1 METMARAKKT
11 RISAVTSQQQSDT
24 DAANTPGNEAP
35 IGPEQI
41 LTFLAENPDLDLLRA
56 KYPQLDAK
64 TLRGIFARAAELTGD
79 APTIRRR
86 KCANQTE
93 MLKTHGLPEPDGTLH
108 KGNVFRSLLGP
119 LKPGKMLDL
128 GAGRGNFSL
137 SAAQM
142 GWQVTAVDARNVR
155 WPDADAELDSEVA
168 ELIRSITWIQADV
181 REFPIGRGEYDLIC
195 VLGLLHHLEIPDQL
209 NLVRR
214 CTGTPLL
221 IDTRIAPAVIDRE
234 GAYEGMIV
242 REHGEDREER
252 DQVPTASWG
261 NPNSFRHT
269 EESLLRLIRDC
280 GYPQVMMM
288 RPPHRRDYT
297 FYLGLP
303 RNAEAKRGK
312 SGRKPKTVMGRDR
325 GGEIWS
331 HWSPEQPENEE

>member
-1 METMARAKKT
+1 MARAKKT
-11 RISAVTSQQQSDT
+11 RQSATTSQQVSEN
-24 DAANTPGNEAP
+24 DAANTPGNEARVT
-35 IGPEQI
+35 PESV
-41 LTFLAENPDLDLLRA
+41 LTFLAENPDLDALRGTF
-56 KYPQLDAK
+56 PQLDSKA
-64 TLRGIFARAAELTGD
+64 LRGIFAHAAELAAD
-79 APTIRRR
+79 APMIRRQ
-86 KCANQTE
+86 KCANQLE
-93 MLKTHGLPEPDGTLH
+93 MLNTHGLPKPDGTLH

-119 LKPGKMLDL
+119 LKPGKLLDL
-128 GAGRGNFSL
+128 GAGKGNFSL

-155 WPDADAELDSEVA
+155 WPDADAEPDPEA
-168 ELIRSITWIQADV
+168 AALIHSIRWIQADV

-195 VLGLLHHLEIPDQL
+195 ILGLLHHLEIPDQL
-209 NLVRR
+209 DLVRR
-214 CTGTPLL
+214 CTGMPLL
-221 IDTRIAPAVIDRE
+221 IDTRIAPAVVDRE

-252 DQVPTASWG
+252 DQVATASWG
-261 NPNSFRHT
+261 NPHSFRHT

-312 SGRKPKTVMGRDR
+312 AGRKPKTVMGRDR
-325 GGEIWS
+325 GGELWS
-331 HWSPEQPENEE
+331 HWSPDQEE